1 MLKKII
7 FFKIIIIT
15 EIDRY
20 CFIRSFSD
28 EYTNVTS
35 TAASTNG
42 LTADVTSAA
51 ASTDGSIAAPLPEAS
66 TDESTAASSPD
77 ASTDES
83 TAAPSPQASTATR
96 VYRMN

>member
-1 MLKKII
+1 MLKKLI

-42 LTADVTSAA
+42 LTADVTSAV
-51 ASTDGSIAAPLPEAS
+51 ASTDGSIAAPLPDDS
-66 TDESTAASSPD
+66 TDESIAA
-77 ASTDES
+77 
-83 TAAPSPQASTATR
+83 PQASTATR

>member
-28 EYTNVTS
+28 EYSNVTS

-51 ASTDGSIAAPLPEAS
+51 ASTDGSIAAQLPE
-66 TDESTAASSPD
+66 